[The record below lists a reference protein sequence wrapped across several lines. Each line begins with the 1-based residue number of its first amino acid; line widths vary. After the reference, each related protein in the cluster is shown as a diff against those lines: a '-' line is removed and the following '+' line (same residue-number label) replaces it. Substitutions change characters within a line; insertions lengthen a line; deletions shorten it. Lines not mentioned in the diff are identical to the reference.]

1 MLDSFLSRITWSR
14 SDRLSS
20 DGLSNL
26 DHGGYGEVAH
36 RRPHVEVSEDY
47 YAIFASNR
55 SRQPEHHLMRAVLE
69 HAIRAA
75 QDDAKGSRALKK
87 RREAIAWVVN
97 EDRSHLF
104 TFESV
109 CETLGINA
117 RWLRAKLDLVKG
129 ETAIQIDRE
138 EVALAPTGEPPQL
151 EDRSTR
157 EIGYSGGSGPP
168 EDEE

>member
-75 QDDAKGSRALKK
+75 QNEARGRRALSA
-87 RREAIAWVVN
+87 RREAIAWIADQ
-97 EDRSHLF
+97 DRSGLF
-104 TFESV
+104 SFENI
-109 CETLGINA
+109 CETLAINGKG
-117 RWLRAKLDLVKG
+117 LRAKVVG
-129 ETAIQIDRE
+129 A
-138 EVALAPTGEPPQL
+138 EPL
-151 EDRSTR
+151 
-157 EIGYSGGSGPP
+157 G
-168 EDEE
+168 